1 MDLVLGFFAP
11 GAHKVLSV
19 VPAATK
25 WTFLGAWSFSRRRCN
40 PMARR
45 HTIERAQTLGALA
58 LSMAHL
64 RAMGLSHRRD
74 KENLTPNSCPFAP
87 GTTDKAMSTH
97 GACKPRDFAI
107 PPLWSLRSWTISSS
121 VLFFKRPY
129 TM

>member
-1 MDLVLGFFAP
+1 MDLVLVFFAP
-11 GAHKVLSV
+11 GAHKVLSA

-58 LSMAHL
+58 LVSDSGMDCESMAHL

-87 GTTDKAMSTH
+87 GTTDKAMST
-97 GACKPRDFAI
+97 
-107 PPLWSLRSWTISSS
+107 
-121 VLFFKRPY
+121 
-129 TM
+129 